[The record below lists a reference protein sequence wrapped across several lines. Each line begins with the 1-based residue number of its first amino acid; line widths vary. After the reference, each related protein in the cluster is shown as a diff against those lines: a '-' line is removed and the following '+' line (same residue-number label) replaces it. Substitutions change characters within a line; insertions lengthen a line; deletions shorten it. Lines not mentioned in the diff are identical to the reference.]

1 MEGKLE
7 EDPVSRLLPSFTKFT
22 IVDDDLSSGGE
33 GNNLTGSTTTRRK
46 LRKKFKNSGSLIIHE
61 ASLHLFVKGAQ
72 VSKHVCL
79 SIPFIEEATQKGSRK
94 EHCL

>member
-46 LRKKFKNSGSLIIHE
+46 LRKKIKNSGNLTVHE
-61 ASLHLFVKGAQ
+61 ASLHPFVKG
-72 VSKHVCL
+72 L
-79 SIPFIEEATQKGSRK
+79 DLR
-94 EHCL
+94 